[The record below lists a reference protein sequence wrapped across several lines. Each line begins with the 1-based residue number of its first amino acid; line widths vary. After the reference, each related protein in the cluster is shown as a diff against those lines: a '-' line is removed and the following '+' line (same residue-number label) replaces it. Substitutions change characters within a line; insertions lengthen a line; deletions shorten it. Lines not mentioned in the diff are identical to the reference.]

1 MTNLLNELRGN
12 EKLMKRVNKDKEN
25 GLREV
30 TLTLI
35 KNSMV
40 KTNWYET
47 EVLSIEK
54 APQSDSTLEMMQKKE
69 EVFGDDFLIKVFKT
83 L

>member
-40 KTNWYET
+40 NTNWYET